1 MESKK
6 WIIGIFFIFQVFVAK
21 IVVAQSD
28 HEREVMSA
36 EGFDSTY
43 LADYTNLVTA
53 RMYLLYQNASLLI
66 NTADEKIP
74 KIVYRPNVT
83 VRVGLAGFWKWLG
96 LGLSINNPFYKPD
109 EEIYG
114 KTTTLDLR
122 ANAFGRATAGEFF
135 LQKYKGFY
143 ISSPL
148 RQDGTHY
155 IIPDMEI
162 LSIGIGGYWIY
173 NAKRFSMRA
182 AFIQTERQKKS
193 AGSLLVKPSFLYFR
207 ISSGMGIIPEE
218 VMNDY
223 GIPPASLVHRGEV
236 YSIGLS
242 PGYAY
247 TFVFLKNFYL
257 TAAIFPGVAAQF
269 SSYSNQL
276 SHYSATE
283 FNFTLSGR
291 FACGYNSD
299 KWFLGGSVQTGFK
312 EVPDHLSKAL
322 FIYDPAQYRFWGGTR
337 FDIFKKKKKR
347 PAAY

>member
-1 MESKK
+1 MESKI
-6 WIIGIFFIFQVFVAK
+6 WITGIIFIFHFLVPKFA
-21 IVVAQSD
+21 VAQS
-28 HEREVMSA
+28 EKEKEVMSA
-36 EGFDSTY
+36 DGFDSTY
-43 LADYTNLVTA
+43 LADYTNLLTA
-53 RMYLLYQNASLLI
+53 RMFLLFQNASLLI
-66 NTADEKIP
+66 NTADENIP

-83 VRVGLAGFWKWLG
+83 VRVGLAGFWKWFG
-96 LGLSINNPFYKPD
+96 LGLSINNPFYLPD
-109 EEIYG
+109 KDVFG
-114 KTTTLDLR
+114 KTKTIDLR
-122 ANAFGRATAGEFF
+122 VNAFGRATAGELF
-135 LQKYKGFY
+135 LQNYKGFY

-148 RQDGTHY
+148 REDGTHY

-193 AGSLLVKPSFLYFR
+193 AGSLLVRPGFLYFR
-207 ISSGMGIIPEE
+207 ISSDMGIIPEE
-218 VMNDY
+218 VMTEY
-223 GIPPASLVHRGEV
+223 GIPPASMVNLGEV

-257 TAAIFPGVAAQF
+257 TAAMFPGVAAQF

-291 FACGYNSD
+291 FALGYNSD

-312 EVPDHLSKAL
+312 EVPDQLSKSL

-347 PAAY
+347 PVVY